1 MSKGEQ
7 MEIFYQFVII
17 AFIFA
22 AGCMIGWGIEVVF
35 RRFSPANKERVWIN
49 PGFLTGP
56 YLPLYGCGLTVLYLL
71 ASAEKYINI
80 DNAAVRKLVLIIVMS
95 AAMTLI
101 EFIAGEIFI
110 VHMRIKLWDYSD
122 MRGNYK
128 GIICPLFS
136 FFWALLGAAYYFLIH
151 PHILSALD
159 WFSHNL
165 LFSFCIGFFYGIFII
180 DLCYSLNVVG
190 KIKRFSE
197 EKEIVIKYE
206 EFKLHIRR
214 SAKER
219 KEKYSFMLALASQT
233 PLSEHLRTY
242 FEKLSESEGFA
253 KLNEMG
259 EKVKEKIEEKM
270 NEKK

>member
-1 MSKGEQ
+1 
-7 MEIFYQFVII
+7 MEAFYKFVIL

-22 AGCMIGWGIEVVF
+22 SGCIVGWGIEVIF

-56 YLPLYGCGLTVLYLL
+56 YLPLYGCGLTILYLL
-71 ASAEKYINI
+71 ASLEQYIHI
-80 DNAAVRKLVLIIVMS
+80 ENAFVRKTVLIIAMAV
-95 AAMTLI
+95 AMTLI
-101 EFIAGEIFI
+101 ELIAGEIFI
-110 VHMRIKLWDYSD
+110 VRMRIKLWDYSGLW
-122 MRGNYK
+122 GNYK

-136 FFWALLGAAYYFLIH
+136 FFWAVLGAAYYFLIH
-151 PHILSALD
+151 PHILSALE

-180 DLCYSLNVVG
+180 DLCYSFNVVG
-190 KIKRFSE
+190 KIKKFAA
-197 EKEIVIKYE
+197 EKETVIKYE
-206 EFKLHIRR
+206 EFKKHIRR

-219 KEKYSFMLALASQT
+219 KEKYNFMLALASQT

-242 FEKLSESEGFA
+242 FEKLSEDERFA

-259 EKVKEKIEEKM
+259 EKVKEKIEEKK